1 MAKYKVTKFHVLLKH
16 EESHE
21 LISIKKAGIE
31 SEAIE
36 SMNRMCV
43 YIYIYIEKEYVPSSP
58 MIAMGIIKPPLRY
71 WPPFGSL
78 EPPVFSG
85 LAMSQP

>member
-1 MAKYKVTKFHVLLKH
+1 MAKYNVTKFHVLLKH

-21 LISIKKAGIE
+21 LISIKNAGIE

-43 YIYIYIEKEYVPSSP
+43 YIYIEKEYVPSSP
-58 MIAMGIIKPPLRY
+58 MIAIGIIKPPLRY

-78 EPPVFSG
+78 EPRVFSG